1 MKCLLPILTVWRNGF
16 SIHLSHDFLERKFEV
31 EKDFREKGVNN
42 RNVFIC
48 TWVTGLKKLVKGEL
62 LNLGKR

>member
-1 MKCLLPILTVWRNGF
+1 MKCLLPILKVWRNGF
-16 SIHLSHDFLERKFEV
+16 SILLSHNFLERKFEV
-31 EKDFREKGVNN
+31 EKDFRGKGVNN